1 MSMEFTLYNIYT
13 TMLNFLVM
21 TTILPYVREG
31 PCSYEVHAHI
41 FMI

>member
-1 MSMEFTLYNIYT
+1 MELTLYNIYT
-13 TMLNFLVM
+13 TTLNFLSM
-21 TTILPYVREG
+21 TTILPYITEV